1 MAVLPIRSEPDPVLR
16 RCARPVEKITK
27 RIVKL
32 AHDMLETMYHAQGV
46 GLAAPQVGVS
56 QRLIVVDVGEGPLI
70 LVNPELV
77 AQRGS
82 STDVEGCLSV
92 PGVMGYVTRA
102 EQVVVRGLD
111 LKGHALEVKGSDLLA
126 RALQHELDHL
136 DGILFVDKA
145 TGLTVE
151 RGRGQA

>member
-1 MAVLPIRSEPDPVLR
+1 MAVLPIRSNPDPVLR
-16 RCARPVEKITK
+16 RRAQPVEKVTK

-32 AHDMLETMYHAQGV
+32 AHDMLETMYRAQGV
-46 GLAAPQVGVS
+46 GLAAPQVGIS

-70 LVNPELV
+70 LINPELV

-82 STDVEGCLSV
+82 ATDVEGCLSI
-92 PGVMGYVTRA
+92 PGVTGYVTRA

-111 LKGHALEVKGSDLLA
+111 LKGHTLEVKGSDLLA

-145 TGLTVE
+145 TGLSVE
-151 RGRGQA
+151 RGRSQT